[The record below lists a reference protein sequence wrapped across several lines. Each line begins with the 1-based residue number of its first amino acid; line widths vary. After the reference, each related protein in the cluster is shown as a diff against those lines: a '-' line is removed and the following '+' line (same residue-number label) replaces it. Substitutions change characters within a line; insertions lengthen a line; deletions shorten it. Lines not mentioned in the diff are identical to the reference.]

1 MIYIFRCNTKYIFIY
16 IHILMSIDI
25 SPKNVSGKC
34 DLKCAYVFNYPES
47 NLTAKNNGVV
57 INLTPDESNVPP
69 VLYNNE
75 KYKVSKINI
84 YSPSIHLFL
93 GNKTQAELVVEHIP
107 ILGGNTLYVCVPIIQ
122 SSDTNTATTLLTEII
137 ETVGKAAPSES
148 DSVNINL
155 AHFTLENIIPI
166 KPFYSYTSNDTSS
179 GKGGDYIVFGKPS
192 SIPLTETTISILGKI
207 ISPFPIVTPGGKIFY
222 NGNGPNSSGDI
233 SNQGI
238 YISCQPTGSSE
249 EEINV
254 TYMKSEPVN
263 DIMTIINDP
272 VTRAIINYILGSI
285 IIIFIFY
292 VFYKFLE
299 YLNNPNDSN
308 MFGGNR

>member
-1 MIYIFRCNTKYIFIY
+1 
-16 IHILMSIDI
+16 MSIDI

-34 DLKCAYVFNYPES
+34 DLKCAYTFNYTES

-57 INLTPDESNVPP
+57 INLTPDESNVAP
-69 VLYNNE
+69 VLYNSE

-84 YSPSIHLFL
+84 YSPSINLFL
-93 GNKTQAELVVEHIP
+93 GSKTPAELVVEHIP

-137 ETVGKAAPSES
+137 ETVGKGAPAEH

-155 AHFTLENIIPI
+155 AKFTLQNIIPN
-166 KPFYSYTSNDTSS
+166 KPFYSYTSS
-179 GKGGDYIVFGKPS
+179 GNSRDYIVFGKLS
-192 SIPLTETTISILGKI
+192 SIPLTESTIAILGNI
-207 ISPFPIVTPGGKIFY
+207 ISPFPIETKAEKIFY
-222 NGNGPNSSGDI
+222 NGKGPNSIGDV

-254 TYMKSEPVN
+254 TSMKSEQVN
-263 DIMTIINDP
+263 DIATIINDP

-292 VFYKFLE
+292 VFYKLLE
-299 YLNNPNDSN
+299 YLNNPSGSK
-308 MFGGNR
+308 MSGGTT

>member
-1 MIYIFRCNTKYIFIY
+1 
-16 IHILMSIDI
+16 MSIDI

-34 DLKCAYVFNYPES
+34 DLKCAYMFNYTES
-47 NLTAKNNGVV
+47 NLTAKNNGIV
-57 INLTPDESNVPP
+57 INLTPDETNVPP

-122 SSDTNTATTLLTEII
+122 SSDTNTATTLLTEVI
-137 ETVGKAAPSES
+137 ETVGKGAPSEP

-155 AHFTLENIIPI
+155 ANFTLQNIIPT
-166 KPFYSYTSNDTSS
+166 KPFYSYTSSENSR
-179 GKGGDYIVFGKPS
+179 DYIVFGKPS
-192 SIPLTETTISILGKI
+192 SIPLTESTIAILGNI
-207 ISPFPIVTPGGKIFY
+207 ISPFPIETKAEKIFY
-222 NGNGPNSSGDI
+222 NGKGPNSSGDI

-254 TYMKSEPVN
+254 TSMKSEQVN
-263 DIMTIINDP
+263 DITTIINDP

-292 VFYKFLE
+292 VFYKLLE
-299 YLNNPNDSN
+299 YINNPNGSK
-308 MFGGNR
+308 MSGGNR